1 MLFIKES
8 RRFFYIKKTYIVIIF
23 FFFSLCSLI
32 AQEKEKDPVN
42 VYLNSKLKNNDTI
55 IVIENKLN
63 NNYAIDLLKERS
75 IAVVTNNTNEN
86 SVGLKPPLYTEEN
99 WSAMNQK
106 YRLKNTDEIWLKNT
120 FWNQNDFKNVKIKFI
135 KEDVFPKPF
144 LFNEYMTE
152 KKNEVIVF
160 SFSEPIFYKNSEY
173 VIFAKSE
180 TTTKKQFIQPNS
192 IVVMKKENG
201 KWILFQEIYD
211 GNYY

>member
-1 MLFIKES
+1 MKRL
-8 RRFFYIKKTYIVIIF
+8 FFYLITIITL
-23 FFFSLCSLI
+23 SIYSCSSV
-32 AQEKEKDPVN
+32 KEGLSPVN
-42 VYLNSKLKNNDTI
+42 VYLNFKFKNNDTVF
-55 IVIENKLN
+55 VIENKLN

-99 WSAMNQK
+99 WNAMNQK